1 MNDNITGQAGAA
13 TPAAEESKTFTQDDV
28 NRIIQE
34 RLSKERSK
42 GDAAFVQRE
51 QELAKRELMLTA
63 REKLGTMGL
72 SLELID
78 ALNIS
83 SAEALD
89 KSIAIIEK
97 TLKGQAPAQTTP
109 AKISTGGEHRDY
121 GGLTGTGSIRK
132 AMGLQ

>member
-1 MNDNITGQAGAA
+1 MNDNITGQTGTA
-13 TPAAEESKTFTQDDV
+13 TPAAEDAKTFTQEDV

-42 GDAAFVQRE
+42 GDAAFAQRE

-63 REKLGTMGL
+63 REKLGSMGL

-89 KSIAIIEK
+89 KSLAIIEK
-97 TLKGQAPAQTTP
+97 VLKGQTSARETP
-109 AKISTGGEHRDY
+109 ARISTGGSHGYNNSPAE
-121 GGLTGTGSIRK
+121 TSSIRT
-132 AMGLQ
+132 AMGLK